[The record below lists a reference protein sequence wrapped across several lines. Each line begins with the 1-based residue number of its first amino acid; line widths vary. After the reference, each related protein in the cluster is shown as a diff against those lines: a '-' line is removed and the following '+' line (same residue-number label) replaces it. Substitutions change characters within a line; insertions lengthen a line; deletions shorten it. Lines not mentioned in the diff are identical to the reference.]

1 MVIPWEVAVV
11 VAMVTG
17 DLPLVWA
24 DWLVVETELLVE
36 GELVWGRWP
45 AALVIAARRPSG
57 FVPYCTGWNNLI
69 RKNNHVVWM
78 WEYQYN
84 QFTFYKFL
92 RHPRTSTSTL
102 LCYQQILLLTS
113 WVLLGMAWVV
123 EVDQD
128 RCRSLLSA
136 AVWSLVWGL
145 PLRSDT
151 ESDCS
156 HYLSGQIWTC
166 LQSVGIW
173 DKRHQPEADQ
183 RKIIKHSRVQ
193 T

>member
-1 MVIPWEVAVV
+1 MALIKCLWVGKTIFNIKLIIYVTTLNPVASVNKISCALQSCNPGMVIPWEVAVV

-84 QFTFYKFL
+84 QFTFYKICK
-92 RHPRTSTSTL
+92 TSKDIYINL
-102 LCYQQILLLTS
+102 V
-113 WVLLGMAWVV
+113 VLSRDFFADLMGFIGHGLG
-123 EVDQD
+123 
-128 RCRSLLSA
+128 R
-136 AVWSLVWGL
+136 GGG
-145 PLRSDT
+145 
-151 ESDCS
+151 
-156 HYLSGQIWTC
+156 SGP
-166 LQSVGIW
+166 V
-173 DKRHQPEADQ
+173 
-183 RKIIKHSRVQ
+183 
-193 T
+193 